1 MSLSYSSVQVVLI
14 VMRVFQLVRIAPQDL
29 LATQKDQMEM
39 WLAVLDYI
47 HLQEMQHVDLV
58 LQDSSARM
66 QMEH

>member
-1 MSLSYSSVQVVLI
+1 
-14 VMRVFQLVRIAPQDL
+14 MRVFQLVRIAPQDL

-47 HLQEMQHVDLV
+47 HLQEMQHADLV